1 MALFIILLLHT
12 VSAQDAPH
20 AAWRDRLPSNE
31 IRFSIG
37 DVVTPVLFSDH
48 VRLNWLGF
56 YPDMHYPSDWFT
68 NANRFSG
75 DIWSTGALSFGYR
88 YRITKWFWLG
98 ADINYTGF
106 FGFTDNHYASYNESM
121 FTLLPTARFSY
132 LNRPFVTLYSQI
144 ALGYTWDLLQEG
156 SSYSFDGKIGYQLTF
171 IGINFGKEFFG
182 SAEIGC
188 GFKGFLNAGFGYK
201 F

>member
-1 MALFIILLLHT
+1 MVPLFTTI
-12 VSAQDAPH
+12 SAQEGTH

-37 DVVTPVLFSDH
+37 DVVTPMFFSDH
-48 VRLNWLGF
+48 VQVSWLGGCF
-56 YPDMHYPSDWFT
+56 NDAVNPSDWF
-68 NANRFSG
+68 NNSAYEG

-98 ADINYTGF
+98 ADINYVGF
-106 FGFTDNHYASYNESM
+106 YGYSKTNYVPYNESM

-144 ALGYTWDLLQEG
+144 ALGYTWDLLQNGNNYDFG
-156 SSYSFDGKIGYQLTF
+156 SHIGYQVTF
-171 IGINFGKEFFG
+171 IGVNFGKDVFG
-182 SAEIGC
+182 SAEIGF
-188 GFKGFLNAGFGYK
+188 GFKGFVNAGIGYK